1 MPGADVT
8 TGTPRRDAGVTAG
21 VPGGGDVTSTA
32 ARVDD
37 DVGAR

>member
-21 VPGGGDVTSTA
+21 VPGGDVTSTA